1 MGADEAKIVME
12 SGSPGRTVDP
22 TLRQEV
28 LRAFLDS
35 SERSVVEIDE
45 LLTRCAGETLRLQA
59 ERTRTESAVRALESE
74 RLRLF
79 ELTARVRA
87 LRDRVRDSKRGS

>member
-12 SGSPGRTVDP
+12 SDSPGRTVDP